1 MANEITFLIKHRP
14 AILISCATLGLFL
27 YVVSCL
33 VVFRDSDFIE
43 GMRGKAVSNSFA
55 ERELKI
61 STRHSGNFYREIAER
76 LQFYQHKPEVIDE
89 LYKIAFRKAPG
100 DFRIPSSYAYYL
112 VSRDCCKETV
122 VALLDQTL
130 KRHPASWKMH
140 RFAAAYLLSID
151 QLQIALPHFKRTIE
165 LQPLTAQELYKLLE
179 QSGAGLESLS
189 AVTPDR
195 TAAKLQLA
203 FYLAAKGNVGKQQ
216 LKHVLDEL
224 TEMPLTP
231 QEKLSTAEIALQ
243 AGQLELAEKLAS
255 SVLQSKENSSNAFQL
270 LANIAWQNRNWN
282 EFEKRSAELE
292 KFYVQTGDRNKAA
305 ESALETVNR
314 LASVET
320 KEDTKKRLLKLLD
333 DYPHYAPA
341 YERMANFSQSESEE
355 MALYYWKKAVQTA
368 PDRSEYKDQLAQ
380 HYLNQSRIREA
391 EAIYNEMISSAHDTQ
406 TGYLGLSR
414 CSLSKNDPLMAITIL
429 EDGLKKSG
437 KSAEL
442 YLELGKVS
450 DSIHDYKR
458 AADAYREFNSLSPE
472 NVEGYILAAEAY
484 KNQGDYNSARELYQ
498 QALKRDPQNERASQS
513 LALLDSM

>member
-1 MANEITFLIKHRP
+1 MASEVTFRIKHRA
-14 AILISCATLGLFL
+14 AILISCASVGLLL
-27 YVVSCL
+27 YLVSCL

-43 GMRGKAVSNSFA
+43 GMRGKAVTNSFA
-55 ERELKI
+55 ERELNI
-61 STRHSGNFYREIAER
+61 SIRHSGNFYREIAER
-76 LQFYQHKPEVIDE
+76 LQFYQHKPETIDQ
-89 LYKIAFRKAPG
+89 LYKMAFRKAPG

-112 VSRDCCKETV
+112 VSRNCCKESV
-122 VALLDQTL
+122 VTILDETI

-179 QSGAGLESLS
+179 QSGAGFKSLS

-203 FYLAAKGNVGKQQ
+203 FYLAAKGNAGKQE
-216 LKHVLDEL
+216 LKNVLSDL
-224 TEMPLTP
+224 TAMPLTP
-231 QEKLSTAEIALQ
+231 QEKLSIAGLALQ
-243 AGQLELAEKLAS
+243 AGLTELAEKLAS
-255 SVLQSKENSSNAFQL
+255 SVLQSKENSGNAYQL
-270 LANIAWQNRNWN
+270 LANISWEKGNWN
-282 EFEKRSAELE
+282 EFEKRSTELQ
-292 KFYVQTGDRNKAA
+292 KYYLQTGDRNKAA
-305 ESALETVNR
+305 ESALETLNR

-320 KEDTKKRLLKLLD
+320 KEDTKRRLLKLLD
-333 DYPHYAPA
+333 VYPHYAPA
-341 YERMANFSQSESEE
+341 YERMANFSQTESEE
-355 MALYYWKKAVQTA
+355 MALYYWKKAVQAA
-368 PDRSEYKDQLAQ
+368 PDNPEYKNQLAQ

-391 EAIYNEMISSAHDTQ
+391 EAIYREMISSTHDVQ

-414 CSLSKNDPLMAITIL
+414 CSLSKNDPVMAITIL

-442 YLELGKVS
+442 FLELGKVS

-458 AADAYREFNSLSPE
+458 AADAYREFSNLSPD

-484 KNQGDYNSARELYQ
+484 RNQGDYNSARELYQ
-498 QALKRDPQNERASQS
+498 QALKRDPQNQHATQWLS
-513 LALLDSM
+513 LLDSM